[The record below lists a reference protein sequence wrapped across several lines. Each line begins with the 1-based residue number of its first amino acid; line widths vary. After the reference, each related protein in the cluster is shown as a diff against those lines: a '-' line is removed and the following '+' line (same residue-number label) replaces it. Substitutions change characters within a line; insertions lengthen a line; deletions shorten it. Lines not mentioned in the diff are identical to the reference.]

1 MNNVICEAGKSE
13 KLTTFLNPISMARNL
28 YRHRS
33 LIKQFAWRDFVSRY
47 KGSFLGVFWSFITPL
62 MMLAVYAF
70 VFSVIF
76 KSKWNAQTDQ
86 SRVDF
91 ALTLFCGLT
100 VFNIFAEAVNRAPTL
115 ILGYPSYVKKVV
127 FPLEIL
133 PVAALATSLLNASIS
148 LLILL
153 PAQFIFN
160 HTISKTIVFFPLILV
175 PMCALVLGVTWFL
188 ASLGVFIRDIGQPV
202 GVLVTILLFVSG
214 VFFPPSAV
222 PRSFGFLIKLNPL
235 AGMLEESRATLMWGL
250 FPHWE
255 WLLSACVGAIAV
267 MMLGYAWFMR
277 TKKAFADVI

>member
-1 MNNVICEAGKSE
+1 MNHIVCESGKSNSFGS
-13 KLTTFLNPISMARNL
+13 FLNPIPMARNL

-62 MMLAVYAF
+62 MMLVVYAF

-76 KSKWNAQTDQ
+76 KSKWNTQTDQ
-86 SRVDF
+86 SQVDF

-100 VFNIFAEAVNRAPTL
+100 VFNIFSEAVNRAPTL
-115 ILGYPSYVKKVV
+115 ILSYPNYVKKVV

-133 PVAALATSLLNASIS
+133 PVAALATSLLNAGVS
-148 LLILL
+148 LIILL
-153 PAQFIFN
+153 PAQLIFN
-160 HTISKTIVFFPLILV
+160 HTISKTILFFPLVLAPLSAMI
-175 PMCALVLGVTWFL
+175 LGVSWFL

-214 VFFPPSAV
+214 VFFPPTAV
-222 PRSFGFLIKLNPL
+222 PKGFEFLIKLNPL
-235 AGMLEESRATLMWGL
+235 AGILEESRGALMWGL
-250 FPHWE
+250 FPDWE
-255 WLLSACVGAIAV
+255 WLFVAIVGSIIV

>member
-1 MNNVICEAGKSE
+1 MNHIVCEAGKSE
-13 KLTTFLNPISMARNL
+13 KLTTFLNPVTMARNL

-62 MMLAVYAF
+62 MMLVVYAF

-76 KSKWNAQTDQ
+76 KSKWNTHTDQ
-86 SRVDF
+86 SQIDF

-100 VFNIFAEAVNRAPTL
+100 VFNIFAEAINRAPTL
-115 ILGYPSYVKKVV
+115 ILSYPNYVKKVV

-133 PVAALATSLLNASIS
+133 PVAALATSLLNAGVS
-148 LLILL
+148 LIILL
-153 PAQFIFN
+153 PAQLIFN
-160 HTISKTIVFFPLILV
+160 HTISKTILFFPLILA
-175 PMCALVLGVTWFL
+175 PLCAMILGVSWFL

-214 VFFPPSAV
+214 VFFPPTAV
-222 PRSFGFLIKLNPL
+222 PKGFEFLIKLNPL
-235 AGMLEESRATLMWGL
+235 AGILEESRGSLMWGL
-250 FPHWE
+250 FPDWE
-255 WLLSACVGAIAV
+255 WLFVAIIGSIIV

>member
-1 MNNVICEAGKSE
+1 MNHIVCEAGKSNSFGS
-13 KLTTFLNPISMARNL
+13 FLNPIPMARNL

-62 MMLAVYAF
+62 MMLVVYAF

-76 KSKWNAQTDQ
+76 KSKWQTHTDQ
-86 SRVDF
+86 SQVDF

-115 ILGYPSYVKKVV
+115 ILSYPNYVKKVV

-133 PVAALATSLLNASIS
+133 PVAALATSLLNAGVS
-148 LLILL
+148 LIILL
-153 PAQFIFN
+153 PAQLIFN
-160 HTISKTIVFFPLILV
+160 HTISKTILFFPLILA
-175 PMCALVLGVTWFL
+175 PLCAMILGVSWFL

-214 VFFPPSAV
+214 VFFPPTAV
-222 PRSFGFLIKLNPL
+222 PKGFEFLIKLNPL
-235 AGMLEESRATLMWGL
+235 AGILEESRGALMWGL
-250 FPHWE
+250 FPDWE
-255 WLLSACVGAIAV
+255 WLFVTIIGSIIL

>member
-1 MNNVICEAGKSE
+1 MNHIVCEAGKSNS
-13 KLTTFLNPISMARNL
+13 LGSFLNPIPMTRNL
-28 YRHRS
+28 YRHRD

-62 MMLAVYAF
+62 MMLVVYAF

-76 KSKWNAQTDQ
+76 KSKWNTHTDQ
-86 SRVDF
+86 SQVDF

-100 VFNIFAEAVNRAPTL
+100 VFNIFAEAINRAPTL
-115 ILGYPSYVKKVV
+115 ILSYPNYVKKVV

-133 PVAALATSLLNASIS
+133 PVAALGTSLLNAGVS
-148 LLILL
+148 LIILL
-153 PAQFIFN
+153 PAQLIFN
-160 HTISKTIVFFPLILV
+160 HTISKTILFFPLILA
-175 PMCALVLGVTWFL
+175 PLCAMILGVSWFL

-214 VFFPPSAV
+214 VFFPPTAV
-222 PRSFGFLIKLNPL
+222 PKGFEFLIKLNPL
-235 AGMLEESRATLMWGL
+235 AGILEESRGALMWGL
-250 FPHWE
+250 FPDWE
-255 WLLSACVGAIAV
+255 WLLVTIIGSIIF

>member
-13 KLTTFLNPISMARNL
+13 KITTFLNPVPMARNL

-86 SRVDF
+86 SQVDF

-100 VFNIFAEAVNRAPTL
+100 VFNIFAEAVTRAPAL
-115 ILGYPSYVKKVV
+115 ILAYPNYVKKVV

-133 PVAALATSLLNASIS
+133 PVAALATSLLNACVS

-153 PAQFIFN
+153 PANLIFN
-160 HTISKTIVFFPLILV
+160 WTISRTIILFPLVLIPL
-175 PMCALVLGVTWFL
+175 CALILGCTWFL
-188 ASLGVFIRDIGQPV
+188 SSLGVFVRDIGQAV

-214 VFFPPSAV
+214 VFFPPTAIPKDFV
-222 PRSFGFLIKLNPL
+222 FIMKPNPL
-235 AGMLEESRATLMWGL
+235 INILEDSRRTLMWGS
-250 FPHWE
+250 FPDWE
-255 WLLSACVGAIAV
+255 WLFVAIIGSIIV

>member
-1 MNNVICEAGKSE
+1 
-13 KLTTFLNPISMARNL
+13 MARNL

-62 MMLAVYAF
+62 MMLVVYAF

-76 KSKWNAQTDQ
+76 KSKWNTQTDQ
-86 SRVDF
+86 SQVDF

-100 VFNIFAEAVNRAPTL
+100 VFNIFSEAVNRAPTL
-115 ILGYPSYVKKVV
+115 ILSYPNYVKKVV

-133 PVAALATSLLNASIS
+133 PVAALATSLLNAGVS
-148 LLILL
+148 LIILL
-153 PAQFIFN
+153 PAQLIFN
-160 HTISKTIVFFPLILV
+160 HTISKTILFFPLVLAPLSAMI
-175 PMCALVLGVTWFL
+175 LGVSWFL

-214 VFFPPSAV
+214 VFFPPTAV
-222 PRSFGFLIKLNPL
+222 PKGFEFLIKLNPL
-235 AGMLEESRATLMWGL
+235 AGILEESRGALMWGL
-250 FPHWE
+250 FPDWE
-255 WLLSACVGAIAV
+255 WLFVAIVGSIIV

>member
-13 KLTTFLNPISMARNL
+13 KLTTFLNPVTMARNL

-76 KSKWNAQTDQ
+76 KSKWNAKTDQ
-86 SRVDF
+86 SQLDF

-100 VFNIFAEAVNRAPTL
+100 VFNIFAEAVTRAPAL
-115 ILGYPSYVKKVV
+115 ILAYPNYVKKVV
-127 FPLEIL
+127 FPLEVL
-133 PVAALATSLLNASIS
+133 PVAALGTSLLNAAVSIA
-148 LLILL
+148 ILL
-153 PAQFIFN
+153 VAQLIIN
-160 HTISKTIVFFPLILV
+160 QAVSQTILLFPLVLI
-175 PMCALVLGVTWFL
+175 PFCAATLGITWFL
-188 ASLGVFIRDIGQPV
+188 SSLGVFIRDIGQAV
-202 GVLVTILLFVSG
+202 GVLVTMLLFVSG
-214 VFFPPSAV
+214 VFFSPTAIPKEFEFV
-222 PRSFGFLIKLNPL
+222 VNLNPL
-235 AGMLEESRATLMWGL
+235 ISILEESRRTLMWGL
-250 FPHWE
+250 YPNWE
-255 WLLSACVGAIAV
+255 WLLSACIGSIVI

>member
-1 MNNVICEAGKSE
+1 MNKIVCEAGKTNS
-13 KLTTFLNPISMARNL
+13 FASILNPITMVINL
-28 YRHRS
+28 YRNRS

-76 KSKWNAQTDQ
+76 KSKWNVKTDQ
-86 SRVDF
+86 SQIDF

-100 VFNIFAEAVNRAPTL
+100 VFNIFAEAVTRAPAL

-133 PVAALATSLLNASIS
+133 PVAALGTSLLNAGVS
-148 LLILL
+148 LAILL
-153 PAQFIFN
+153 PANLIFN
-160 HTISKTIVFFPLILV
+160 WTISKTIILFPLVLIPL
-175 PMCALVLGVTWFL
+175 CALILGCTWFL
-188 ASLGVFIRDIGQPV
+188 SSLGVFVRDIGQAV

-214 VFFPPSAV
+214 VFFPPTAI
-222 PRSFGFLIKLNPL
+222 PKDFAFLMKPNPL
-235 AGMLEESRATLMWGL
+235 INILEDSRRTLMWGS
-250 FPHWE
+250 FPDWE
-255 WLLSACVGAIAV
+255 WLFIAIIGSIIV